1 MGLLDGQVAFITG
14 AARGQG
20 RSHALTLAREGADV
34 VLADVCAPIG
44 TVPYPASTLDELKD
58 TVAQVEALGRRAIA
72 EQVDV
77 RDQVGLDAL
86 VARGIAELGRIDI
99 LVANAGV
106 WSKGR
111 FWELT
116 DEQWNDNVDINLT
129 GVWRSAKAVAPHM
142 IERQS
147 GAIVMIS
154 SVNGMEAGLDYAHYI
169 AAKHGVLGLMK
180 SVALELARYNIRCN
194 AICPGLVD
202 TQMNDYPGGWEMFG
216 GKKDA
221 TNEDRI
227 IGAHYWSA
235 LARRHV
241 LPTASV
247 SKAVLFL
254 VSDAS
259 SDLTGVALPVDAG
272 HVLLPGSNPD
282 PVFSDEVTRPTS

>member
-1 MGLLDGQVAFITG
+1 VGLLDGQVAFITG